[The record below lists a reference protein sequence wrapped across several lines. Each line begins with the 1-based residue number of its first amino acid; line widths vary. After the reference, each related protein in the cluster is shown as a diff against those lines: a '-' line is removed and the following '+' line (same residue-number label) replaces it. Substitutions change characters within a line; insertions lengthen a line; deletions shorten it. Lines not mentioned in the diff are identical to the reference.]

1 MVTKSNTHSLKVIY
15 GRHLLYMES
24 IVIKQSKKLIKL
36 SFQLLEQLIVCYL
49 RKDSCTAK
57 AFVSCFLIKNK
68 KLKQGQF
75 TWEAKW

>member
-1 MVTKSNTHSLKVIY
+1 
-15 GRHLLYMES
+15 MES

-57 AFVSCFLIKNK
+57 AFVSCFLIKNWNK
-68 KLKQGQF
+68 VNLLEKQNG
-75 TWEAKW
+75 KIL